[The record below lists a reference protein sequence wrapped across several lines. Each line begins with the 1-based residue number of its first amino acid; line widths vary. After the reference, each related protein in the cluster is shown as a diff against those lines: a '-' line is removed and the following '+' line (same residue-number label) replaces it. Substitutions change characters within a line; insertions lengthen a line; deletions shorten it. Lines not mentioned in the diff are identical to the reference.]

1 VADRDTKPEKPRTEE
16 MLERIGKRQ
25 VEIEKKLDRVLALL
39 EAQPAAPAHA
49 PSPAAGGGDLGP
61 PEGTIAS
68 DEDLASEH
76 GNPEIRRDPPRWTG
90 ESHVGKTFA
99 EASAEFLDCLAGF
112 LDWKARESDKKDE
125 RTKGGAPKSKF
136 IRLDAARAR
145 GHAAK
150 KRATGKHRTRPVS
163 EWRKETGGAPRAA
176 APDDEAPPI

>member
-1 VADRDTKPEKPRTEE
+1 LV
-16 MLERIGKRQ
+16 
-25 VEIEKKLDRVLALL
+25 VLA
-39 EAQPAAPAHA
+39 HA
-49 PSPAAGGGDLGP
+49 LSPAAGGGDLGP

-68 DEDLASEH
+68 DKDLTSEH

-125 RTKGGAPKSKF
+125 RVKGGALKSKF

-145 GHAAK
+145 G
-150 KRATGKHRTRPVS
+150 
-163 EWRKETGGAPRAA
+163 WRKRILEGGHKRPASTGQGASFGKPSQTPTPGPAA
-176 APDDEAPPI
+176 ARDNVEMDYDADMPF